1 MKIRQDEER
10 AQLKI
15 LIQDLEKRS
24 VQKLLNKNVVPV
36 AAVVIMACNRP
47 DYLERTV
54 ESILKYQTSVASKF
68 PLFISQ
74 DGTNG
79 AVKKKALD
87 YKQITYMQ
95 HVNLEPVRTERPGE
109 LTAYYKIAK
118 HYKWAL
124 DELFIKHNFARVII
138 LEGLTSTMIL

>member
-1 MKIRQDEER
+1 MSDIDNTCSR
-10 AQLKI
+10 
-15 LIQDLEKRS
+15 
-24 VQKLLNKNVVPV
+24 
-36 AAVVIMACNRP
+36 
-47 DYLERTV
+47 
-54 ESILKYQTSVASKF
+54 YQTSVASKF

-109 LTAYYKIAK
+109 LTAYYKIASK
-118 HYKWAL
+118 CS
-124 DELFIKHNFARVII
+124 
-138 LEGLTSTMIL
+138 LTDVRCT